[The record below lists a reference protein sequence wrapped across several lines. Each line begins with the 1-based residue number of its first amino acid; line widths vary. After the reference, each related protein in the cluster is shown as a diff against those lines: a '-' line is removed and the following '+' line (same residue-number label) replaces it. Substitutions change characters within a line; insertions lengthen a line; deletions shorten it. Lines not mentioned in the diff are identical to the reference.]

1 MNSIWR
7 KALIV
12 LAVGVSLLLLLTIH
26 QLPGFNKLSTSRS
39 LLNRMLR
46 VKHGGNTPWWL
57 YFPPRDTPPSLS
69 HINRSVDTSAEHT
82 YPLRDADLSKD
93 EWTVLA
99 VMTTSR
105 DSSLNVSRTPTAVY
119 QPQQLTSIVS
129 PTTPRQRLKSYMLA
143 LHTAEQLTMSTYH
156 FIEFL
161 NMVYQWNFTGV
172 EPFVYRSRM
181 FALRSMHQNDINGSV
196 HYHKLMN
203 TSFMREK
210 LSECLQ
216 RSDKDGQ
223 NNVTTELF
231 VPVKEFLSESQ
242 RNVTLVYFSKHM
254 NVVNKRVHA
263 DTDIKLHNTAEE
275 PILECTRILR
285 ESGLSRTVEGLL
297 NQELLIENG
306 SVIDNF
312 TVVQSFCIM
321 PSVKLSLI
329 DIKKYVLGHIHCDKS
344 DAVDVSVIFVSWQG
358 RFTRP
363 FTDIGTVHHCD
374 LPANKIPP
382 SAEVVSATDQFL
394 HSRRLQRSSYISV
407 HIRFEKLFDH
417 VYRQN
422 NPRQLLQC
430 CMFKLDAVLRRMKEQ
445 YNLTSDSSTLLL
457 HDYGHY
463 GTDVCRHDGRWT
475 SRDVCVED
483 VHNLL
488 SLLNE
493 TEAVEFDPV
502 KFNVPYNSGFVSRV
516 EGLSLNGG
524 RFLVVI
530 GGGSYQTSIV
540 NRFLEGHSSKRS
552 KLDGAKRQKETV
564 VYRLC
569 AKVDEKYPGV
579 DFDKI
584 KECTVLV

>member
-1 MNSIWR
+1 MSDQ
-7 KALIV
+7 ALLKSASYDIRMKTLAAATKSNLTV
-12 LAVGVSLLLLLTIH
+12 LLAVALSFIIIMSCLTFC
-26 QLPGFNKLSTSRS
+26 QLSRS
-39 LLNRMLR
+39 QTSNYER
-46 VKHGGNTPWWL
+46 V
-57 YFPPRDTPPSLS
+57 
-69 HINRSVDTSAEHT
+69 SVDITDQVRTFSFLGKFWRQMSCGWKNSHYQERHT
-82 YPLRDADLSKD
+82 R
-93 EWTVLA
+93 
-99 VMTTSR
+99 
-105 DSSLNVSRTPTAVY
+105 
-119 QPQQLTSIVS
+119 
-129 PTTPRQRLKSYMLA
+129 YMLA
-143 LHTAEQLTMSTYH
+143 LHTAEQLTMSTSH

-196 HYHKLMN
+196 HYNKLMN

-223 NNVTTELF
+223 NNYTTELLI
-231 VPVKEFLSESQ
+231 PVKKFLNESE
-242 RNVTLVYFSKHM
+242 RKITLVYFSKHI
-254 NVVNKRVHA
+254 NAIGSHIHYSVDTKLKNLSTNDSVV
-263 DTDIKLHNTAEE
+263 DCSQISE
-275 PILECTRILR
+275 
-285 ESGLSRTVEGLL
+285 ESGLAREVERLL
-297 NQELLIENG
+297 NQELLN
-306 SVIDNF
+306 VNLHDDKF
-312 TVVQSFCIM
+312 AVVQAFCIM
-321 PSVKLSLI
+321 PSVKVSLTEIQTFVLEHI
-329 DIKKYVLGHIHCDKS
+329 DR
-344 DAVDVSVIFVSWQG
+344 DVCGDIDTSIVFVSWQG
-358 RFTRP
+358 KFTRQ
-363 FTDIGTVHHCD
+363 
-374 LPANKIPP
+374 LPDVEQLHRCTLPTAKIPP
-382 SAEVVSATDQFL
+382 SAEVVSATDRFL
-394 HSRRLQRSSYISV
+394 YSQDLQRSSYISV

-417 VYRQN
+417 VYSQN

-475 SRDVCVED
+475 SRDVCVDD

-488 SLLNE
+488 SVLNE

-540 NRFLEGHSSKRS
+540 NRFLEGNSSKRS

-569 AKVDEKYPGV
+569 AKVDEKFPGV